1 MSDELKQMLERAKAV
16 RMTPEQREEQ
26 RRSFAYGNAKIE
38 NEFVTREMVDQAAEE
53 YAARGRPK

>member
-16 RMTPEQREEQ
+16 RMTPEQKEEQ

-53 YAARGRPK
+53 YAARGRPR